1 MTILQVGDT
10 NCAELLPEH
19 CGIFFNAQALQQ
31 ESKYGHS
38 VTALGYGED
47 SDGGEFWL
55 LRNSWGE
62 EWGEGGNIR
71 WARGLGHCSLAT
83 QYAVPE
89 CRR

>member
-1 MTILQVGDT
+1 M
-10 NCAELLPEH
+10 
-19 CGIFFNAQALQQ
+19 QALQQ

-89 CRR
+89 CHVDTNINIFSD